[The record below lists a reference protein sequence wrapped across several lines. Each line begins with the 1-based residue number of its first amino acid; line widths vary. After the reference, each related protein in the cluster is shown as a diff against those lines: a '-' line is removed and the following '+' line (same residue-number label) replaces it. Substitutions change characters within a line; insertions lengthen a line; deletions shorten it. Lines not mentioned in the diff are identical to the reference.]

1 MEEDDTISTAD
12 RAMVIGLEEIIKNLE
27 KIKEISRS
35 TERTVMWIFVIL
47 LLPYL
52 FGILWLFLSFG
63 TPA

>member
-52 FGILWLFLSFG
+52 FGILWLSTHG